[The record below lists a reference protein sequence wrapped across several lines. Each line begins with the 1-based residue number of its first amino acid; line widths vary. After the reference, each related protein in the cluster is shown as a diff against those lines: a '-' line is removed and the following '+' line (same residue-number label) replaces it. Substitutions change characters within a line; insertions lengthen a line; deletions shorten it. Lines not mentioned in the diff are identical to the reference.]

1 MPILLH
7 EPADAVLR
15 VARRVKARG
24 FDAADLDLLA
34 VGGRKGHAFRVL
46 ACPDGGLGI
55 EGIAL
60 GVVSW
65 KGKGNGARRV
75 GDVRLRRCRRNGRG
89 G

>member
-1 MPILLH
+1 M
-7 EPADAVLR
+7 
-15 VARRVKARG
+15 ARRVKARG

-65 KGKGNGARRV
+65 KGRETGRGEWVTYDFDVAAGMVVVARR
-75 GDVRLRRCRRNGRG
+75 R
-89 G
+89 